1 MSPLWLPLAIAAYA
15 VFAVNGVVDKFLVS
29 SKLKNPLIVSFWVGL
44 FGIPSAL
51 ILLVG
56 LVPAPWAQAFR
67 FVMPSPDALLL
78 ITAAGLTLQLSLML
92 GYMALFRGEA
102 TRVTPTIGAAT
113 PVFALIFAY
122 LILGERMP
130 TASYAAFALLF
141 VGALLVSFKRGGRPN
156 LAFVLAVASGAA
168 AAFETVLIKLVYSY
182 NHFISSFALLGLGNI
197 VFCAILLVFVPP
209 VRRELFNALHPKPA
223 KGSKPVKRL
232 VNSGGFL
239 VFANNLLGSAGVV
252 VLNLSLKLGSVSL
265 VNALKGLQYVGI
277 FLIALLL
284 ARPYPKLLKE
294 ELTAQTVRQKLFGII
309 VIGLGLGLLVVTTP

>member
-1 MSPLWLPLAIAAYA
+1 MNPLWLPLAITAYA

-51 ILLVG
+51 ILLIG
-56 LVPAPWAQAFR
+56 LVPTPWAAAFR

-78 ITAAGLTLQLSLML
+78 IAAAGLTLQLSLML

-130 TASYAAFALLF
+130 AASYAAFALLF
-141 VGALLVSFKRGGRPN
+141 VGAALVSLKRGGKPN
-156 LAFVLAVASGAA
+156 LAFVLAVSSGAA

-182 NHFISSFALLGLGNI
+182 NNFISSFALLGLGNI
-197 VFCAILLVFVPP
+197 FFCAVLLAFVPA
-209 VRRELFNALHPKPA
+209 VRKELKNALHPKPA
-223 KGSKPVKRL
+223 KSGKRVKRL
-232 VNSGGFL
+232 VSSGGFI
-239 VFANNLLGSAGVV
+239 VFANNLLGSAGVI
-252 VLNLSLKLGSVSL
+252 VLNLSLKLGPVSL

-277 FLIALLL
+277 FIIALLV
-284 ARPYPKLLKE
+284 AHPYPKLLKE
-294 ELTAQTVRQKLFGII
+294 ELTAQTVRQKLLGIV
-309 VIGLGLGLLVVTTP
+309 VIGLGLGVLVVTTP

>member
-1 MSPLWLPLAIAAYA
+1 MNPLWLPLAVAAYA
-15 VFAVNGVVDKFLVS
+15 VFSINGVVDKFLVS

-51 ILLVG
+51 ILLIG
-56 LVPAPWAQAFR
+56 LVPAPWASAFK
-67 FVMPSPDALLL
+67 FVMPSPDGLLL
-78 ITAAGLTLQLSLML
+78 IAAAGLTLQLSLML

-130 TASYAAFALLF
+130 PASYAAFGLLLA
-141 VGALLVSFKRGGRPN
+141 GAVIVSFKRGGRPN
-156 LAFVLAVASGAA
+156 LAFALAVASGAA

-182 NHFISSFALLGLGNI
+182 NNFISSFALLGLGNI
-197 VFCAILLVFVPP
+197 VFCAILLAFVPA
-209 VRRELFNALHPKPA
+209 VRQELAHALHPKPA
-223 KGSKPVKRL
+223 KGAKRVKRI
-232 VNSGGFL
+232 VRSGGFL
-239 VFANNLLGSAGVV
+239 VFVNNLLGSAGVV
-252 VLNLSLKLGSVSL
+252 VLNLALKLGPVSL

-284 ARPYPKLLKE
+284 ARPFPKLLKE
-294 ELTAQTVRQKLFGII
+294 ELTAQTVRQKLLGIV
-309 VIGLGLGLLVVTTP
+309 VIGFGLGLLVVTIP